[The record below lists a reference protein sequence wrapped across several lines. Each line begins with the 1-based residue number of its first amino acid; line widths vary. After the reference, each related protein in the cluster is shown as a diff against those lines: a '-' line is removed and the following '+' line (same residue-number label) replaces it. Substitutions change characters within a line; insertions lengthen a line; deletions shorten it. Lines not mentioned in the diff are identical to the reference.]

1 MAKHYM
7 IYYKSGTGTYLVTEP
22 RPWAR
27 ENQHFFPQFD
37 FINTHPT
44 TNEIEQWL
52 IQNRNFQ
59 LPLINDNN
67 VVVIQNLDPNLNL

>member
-1 MAKHYM
+1 M